1 MANKSNPVKKQS
13 INERNRREAQRAVK
27 HKKQQ
32 RQRWIIGAIGVA
44 VLVLVGVLVVKA
56 IMTPKPGQAVANM
69 GNAHITETQIGS
81 TIYNSTP
88 PTSGPHLG
96 NLASWGVHS
105 QPIPNEQQIH
115 NLEDGGVVIQYN
127 CPDGCEDLVAQL
139 SAIVKKYEEQV
150 VLAPY
155 PGMDSRIALT
165 AWTRIDKFD
174 DFDAQR
180 IERFIKAYRGIDHHV
195 SGQG

>member
-1 MANKSNPVKKQS
+1 MV
-13 INERNRREAQRAVK
+13 
-27 HKKQQ
+27 
-32 RQRWIIGAIGVA
+32 
-44 VLVLVGVLVVKA
+44 VLVGALVVKA
-56 IMTPKPGQAVANM
+56 ILTPKPGQAVANM
-69 GNAHITETQIGS
+69 GNAHVTEAQIG
-81 TIYNSTP
+81 TNVYNTTP

-96 NLASWGVHS
+96 NLASWGIHS
-105 QPIPNEQQIH
+105 ETIPNEQQIH
-115 NLEDGGVVIQYN
+115 NLEDGGVIVQYN

-139 SAIVKKYEEQV
+139 AAIVKKHQEQV

-174 DFDAQR
+174 NFDQQR

-195 SGQG
+195 GGQG

>member
-1 MANKSNPVKKQS
+1 MANKSNPVQKQS
-13 INERNRREAQRAVK
+13 VSERNRREAQREVK
-27 HKKQQ
+27 RKKQR
-32 RQRWIIGAIGVA
+32 RQRWIIGIIGVA
-44 VLVLVGVLVVKA
+44 VVVLVGAPVVKA

-81 TIYNSTP
+81 NVYNSTP
-88 PTSGPHLG
+88 PTSGPHVG
-96 NLASWGVHS
+96 NLASWGIHS

-115 NLEDGGVVIQYN
+115 NLEDGGVMVQYN
-127 CPDGCEDLVAQL
+127 CLDGCEDLVAQL
-139 SAIVKKYEEQV
+139 SAIVKTYEEGV

-165 AWTRIDKFD
+165 AWTRIDTLD
-174 DFDAQR
+174 DFDQAR

-195 SGQG
+195 AGQG

>member
-1 MANKSNPVKKQS
+1 MANKSNSVNKQS
-13 INERNRREAQRAVK
+13 VSERNRREAQREVK
-27 HKKQQ
+27 RKKQQ
-32 RQRWIIGAIGVA
+32 RQRWIAGVIGVA
-44 VLVLVGVLVVKA
+44 VVVLIGALVVKA
-56 IMTPKPGQAVANM
+56 ILTPKPGQAVANM
-69 GNAHITETQIGS
+69 GNAHITETQIGTS
-81 TIYNSTP
+81 VYNTTP

-96 NLASWGVHS
+96 NLASWGIHS

-115 NLEDGGVVIQYN
+115 NLEDGGVIVQYN

-139 SAIVKKYEEQV
+139 AAIVKKHQEQV

-155 PGMDSRIALT
+155 PGMDSRIAVT

-174 DFDAQR
+174 NFDQQR

-195 SGQG
+195 GGQG

>member
-1 MANKSNPVKKQS
+1 MVL
-13 INERNRREAQRAVK
+13 
-27 HKKQQ
+27 
-32 RQRWIIGAIGVA
+32 IGA
-44 VLVLVGVLVVKA
+44 LVVKA
-56 IMTPKPGQAVANM
+56 ILTPKPGQAVANM
-69 GNAHITETQIGS
+69 GNAHITETQIGTS
-81 TIYNSTP
+81 VYNTTP

-96 NLASWGVHS
+96 NLASWGIHS

-115 NLEDGGVVIQYN
+115 NLEDGGVVVQYN
-127 CPDGCEDLVAQL
+127 CPDGCKDLVAQL
-139 SAIVKKYEEQV
+139 AAIVKKYDEQV
-150 VLAPY
+150 ILAPY